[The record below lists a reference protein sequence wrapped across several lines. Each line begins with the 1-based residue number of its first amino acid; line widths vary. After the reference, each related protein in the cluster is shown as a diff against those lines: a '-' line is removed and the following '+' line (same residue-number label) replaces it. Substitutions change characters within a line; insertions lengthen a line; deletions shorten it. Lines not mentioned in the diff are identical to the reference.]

1 MNTETK
7 QELTIRDKA
16 ELMAKQFTTKT
27 RDDGSQY
34 VCLNGMAGE
43 DYPEWM
49 QDVTMAGHLDTL
61 PNDESYKAISSIISS
76 IVELDDD
83 ITDTDDILEELR
95 DEGYLEPS
103 VYISDLTG
111 WLHSNNSYIYYLDD
125 AMQEYNQIDGC
136 QLLATAQGI
145 WLDEVASAVVR
156 ALEEAEA

>member
-1 MNTETK
+1 MK
-7 QELTIRDKA
+7 KDLTIRDKA
-16 ELMAKQFTTKT
+16 KQLEQKFIIKT
-27 RDDGSQY
+27 RDDGSNY
-34 VCLNGMAGE
+34 ICIDGLAGK

-49 QDVTMAGHLDTL
+49 QDVCMAGHLDTL

-95 DEGYLEPS
+95 DGGYLEPS

-111 WLHSNNSYIYYLDD
+111 WLHSNNSYMIYLDD
-125 AMQEYNQIDGC
+125 AMQEYNPIDGD
-136 QLLATAQGI
+136 QLLAMAHGM

-156 ALEEAEA
+156 ALEEA